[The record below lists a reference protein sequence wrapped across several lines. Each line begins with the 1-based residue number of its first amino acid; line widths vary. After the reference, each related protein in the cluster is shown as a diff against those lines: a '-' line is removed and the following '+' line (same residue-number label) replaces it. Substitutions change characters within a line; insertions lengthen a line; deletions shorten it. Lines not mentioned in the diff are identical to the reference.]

1 MYFELVYT
9 VYTDYY
15 FELIGNPDTTTG
27 GLLYTALQGNRG
39 LSHIRVYQNTSIY
52 IYIYEYYEYE

>member
-15 FELIGNPDTTTG
+15 FELIGNPDTTIQEDSSTASSTG
-27 GLLYTALQGNRG
+27 
-39 LSHIRVYQNTSIY
+39 
-52 IYIYEYYEYE
+52 